1 MSALT
6 LLGLGIGFIVAEIF
20 FGSFFLFFIGLGLC
34 ITAGIEYIVG
44 FGGSSVESVYMWQA
58 ASICTFS
65 FLCLIVL
72 RKPIKSWFKGSQ
84 VYEDSLQSGGGVGEI
99 QQGMVYLKGTLWAYE
114 LESKKSLESSEI
126 DLRSLDSGTLRDGD
140 KVEVLSIEKGKA
152 TIKLAKS

>member
-34 ITAGIEYIVG
+34 ITAGIEYIMG

-65 FLCLIVL
+65 FLCLIML

-84 VYEDSLQSGGGVGEI
+84 VYEDSLQNGGGVGEI
-99 QQGMVYLKGTLWAYE
+99 QQGMVYFKGTLWAYE
-114 LESKKSLESSEI
+114 LEKSPESSEI
-126 DLRSLDSGTLRDGD
+126 DSKSALDSMALRDGD
-140 KVEVLSIEKGKA
+140 KVEILSIERGKA
-152 TIKLAKS
+152 IIKLT

>member
-34 ITAGIEYIVG
+34 ITAGIEYIIG
-44 FGGSSVESVYMWQA
+44 FGDTMGGSVESVYMWQA
-58 ASICTFS
+58 ASICIFS

-84 VYEDSLQSGGGVGEI
+84 VYEDSLQNGGGVGEI
-99 QQGMVYLKGTLWAYE
+99 QQGMVYFKGTLWAYE
-114 LESKKSLESSEI
+114 EVSQSDSNGAESSTLESNTPLKE
-126 DLRSLDSGTLRDGD
+126 GD
-140 KVEVLSIEKGKA
+140 KVQVLEIRDNKA
-152 TIKLAKS
+152 IIKV

>member
-34 ITAGIEYIVG
+34 ITAGIEYIMG

-58 ASICTFS
+58 ASICIFS
-65 FLCLIVL
+65 FLCLIAL

-84 VYEDSLQSGGGVGEI
+84 VYEDSLQNGGGVGEI
-99 QQGMVYLKGTLWAYE
+99 QQGMVYFKGTLWAYE
-114 LESKKSLESSEI
+114 LEKSPESSEI
-126 DLRSLDSGTLRDGD
+126 DSKSALDSMALRDGD
-140 KVEVLSIEKGKA
+140 KVEVLSIERGKA
-152 TIKLAKS
+152 TIKLT